1 MCWSCE
7 AARFKVGEP
16 GADGPSPKI
25 YSTWNQ
31 EASFFHPPQAEQ
43 ELEDHVP
50 GLVSSWKLPCWIV
63 RRYQHHYWSVFINL
77 TYEKCQYFIITI
89 LLQGVQEWA
98 EVINAGNI
106 KDLFMDRGLESVNL
120 NSLKRLWR
128 ISGQVNNV
136 ESTSLFPVSF
146 FLLLPNS
153 LFINPLSIL
162 LLRWKY
168 FKVKIF

>member
-1 MCWSCE
+1 ME
-7 AARFKVGEP
+7 ATLLDCTEIP
-16 GADGPSPKI
+16 TS
-25 YSTWNQ
+25 
-31 EASFFHPPQAEQ
+31 
-43 ELEDHVP
+43 L
-50 GLVSSWKLPCWIV
+50 LVSIYKL
-63 RRYQHHYWSVFINL
+63 
-77 TYEKCQYFIITI
+77 KCQYFIITI

-106 KDLFMDRGLESVNL
+106 RDLFMDRGLESVNL
-120 NSLKRLWR
+120 ISLKRLWR

-162 LLRWKY
+162 LLR
-168 FKVKIF
+168 